1 MICTNSLEMHKT
13 ALYVSTITALKE
25 QAQYDHSQSASKL
38 ALQRR
43 QKAITNQKNQAEHQ
57 KYKIVISTFIFL

>member
-1 MICTNSLEMHKT
+1 M
-13 ALYVSTITALKE
+13 VVTITVTNQDSAHATYCIALKE

-43 QKAITNQKNQAEHQ
+43 QKAITNQKNQAERQ